1 MNTATV
7 IVLAVVL
14 VAIIGAVWYIE
25 RRRSQ
30 RLQGQFGPEYIRA
43 INEFGNRRTAESE
56 LERRQKRVHFYPIR
70 ELSAEERDWFAE
82 SWRAGQ
88 SRFVDEPAE
97 AVREAHVLVNQV
109 MKARGY
115 PVSAEF
121 ERNAEDLSVEY
132 PRVVEHYRVACQVA
146 ERQEEGRA
154 DTEDLRKAMVHYRA
168 LFEELLGARVTH
180 TEEVR
185 R

>member
-56 LERRQKRVHFYPIR
+56 LERRRKRVHHYPIR
-70 ELSAEERDWFAE
+70 ELSAEERDGFAE
-82 SWRAGQ
+82 AWRADQ

-97 AVREAHVLVNQV
+97 AVREAHDLVNQV
-109 MKARGY
+109 MKTRGY

-121 ERNAEDLSVEY
+121 EHNAEDLSVEY
-132 PRVVEHYRVACQVA
+132 PRVVEHYRVACNVA